1 MKIQTRIMIGLMI
14 GILWC
19 FPSDKAMAQQSRVD
33 SIVHLLQK
41 SKTEKGIDTLTF
53 TKTRKLVL
61 SAILTD
67 ENISQIEKEAE
78 IFKNGSDEDLPYLIK
93 FDIMRSLIA
102 SDKSKAIDYGKLNLE
117 AIEKSKTPHS
127 KFLEVGFLT
136 ELRLPYRNSTRLP
149 EGFQFFSERLNSYK
163 RNKDTANI
171 ATCYYVLG
179 GFYRTTGLMD
189 LAIYNMKKSVSY
201 MDSGKAAGPSFFD
214 LSDNLEKRRWINNTS
229 VVGEYYLQ
237 KGDLKEAEQYT
248 SKSFHMAISYAR
260 AIKDRKIA
268 SNMLFGARSLA
279 MAKTLLNQLDSVE
292 YLLNVAESSQ
302 QNPADYTGLA
312 YVLQLR
318 SLYKMQIGSLSEA
331 DSLIQKCWQYIN
343 EHKIGVNT
351 FAGIVAPDYYFALVR
366 MKQKRDKD
374 AIDLLHRDLVRVN
387 NIRLDVL
394 RDYKLLAALYE
405 RKGDHAKAEACYKS
419 FISLQD
425 SVLADQNKY
434 RTISFETEQQ
444 MSEKELSIAKLE
456 NQNKLSSLSRNF
468 SVGIAILLL
477 LIVAGVHNRF
487 RTKKRANLIL
497 EKTLSDLK
505 STQSQLIQSEK
516 MASLGEL
523 TAGIAHEIQNPL
535 NFVNNFSEI
544 NTELIEELEQEISA
558 GNPEEVLAI
567 AKNIRENESKISH
580 HGKRADAI
588 VKGMLQHSRNSSG
601 LKEPTDI
608 NALAEEYLRLSYH
621 GLRAKNKSFNATL
634 KTSFDET
641 IGHINVVPQDLG
653 RVILNLITNAFYAVD
668 SRKDGSKRAANTRYE
683 PTVSVTT
690 KKIGHTIS
698 ISVKDNGDGIPE
710 QIRAKIFQ
718 PFFTTKP
725 TGEGTG
731 LGLSMSY
738 EIITKGHGGELLVE
752 TTEGEGS
759 IFTIHLPV

>member
-698 ISVKDNGDGIPE
+698 ISVKDKSGPKYSSLSSQQN
-710 QIRAKIFQ
+710 QLAKVPDWDCQ
-718 PFFTTKP
+718 
-725 TGEGTG
+725 
-731 LGLSMSY
+731 
-738 EIITKGHGGELLVE
+738 
-752 TTEGEGS
+752 
-759 IFTIHLPV
+759 